1 MNPRKEGGSRK
12 TAISAHRH
20 QFCFT
25 RGITQ
30 RQLYSPCKSV
40 DHTATGGHDTGSC
53 EKNANKGEPMG
64 YQLVMYLALIARRG
78 TTYIRRQIEPTLF
91 PVASLKICRRHPAA
105 ESITL

>member
-12 TAISAHRH
+12 TAISAHGH

-30 RQLYSPCKSV
+30 RPSYLPCKSV
-40 DHTATGGHDTGSC
+40 DHTATGGHDTRGC
-53 EKNANKGEPMG
+53 EKNANQREPRV
-64 YQLVMYLALIARRG
+64 YQLVMYLALIARKG
-78 TTYIRRQIEPTLF
+78 TTYIRRQIDPALF

-105 ESITL
+105 ESMTL